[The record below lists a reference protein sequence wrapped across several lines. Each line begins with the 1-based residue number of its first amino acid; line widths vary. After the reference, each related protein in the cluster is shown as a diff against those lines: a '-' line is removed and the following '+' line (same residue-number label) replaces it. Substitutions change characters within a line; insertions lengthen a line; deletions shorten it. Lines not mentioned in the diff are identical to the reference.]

1 MRGSSSGFGGAT
13 DPFDLFESW
22 YAQAWKHEVGLANA
36 MSLATVGATGAPS
49 LRMVLLKGIDKKGAE
64 PRGFVFYT
72 NLESL
77 KGMELTAG
85 SPAALCFHWKA
96 LNCQVRIDGHAQLV
110 GGQEADAYFATRPRD
125 SRVAAWASKQS
136 QPLADRF
143 ELERRFAHYSLK
155 FEGKDIPRPSFWS
168 GYRIVPNAIEFWQ
181 DRPYRLHERVVYRRP
196 GSGQGS
202 EWNVLRLYP

>member
-1 MRGSSSGFGGAT
+1 MTDFAHT

-22 YAQAWKHEVGLANA
+22 YARAWKNEVGLANA
-36 MSLATVGATGAPS
+36 MSLATVGVTGAPS
-49 LRMVLLKGIDKKGAE
+49 LRMVLLKGVDKKGVE

-77 KGMELTAG
+77 KAMELTSG

-96 LNCQVRIDGHAQLV
+96 LNCQVRVEGHAQQV
-110 GGQEADAYFATRPRD
+110 SDEEADAYFATRPRD

-136 QPLADRF
+136 QPLTDRF

-155 FEGKDIPRPSFWS
+155 FEGNPIPRPSFWS
-168 GYRIVPNAIEFWQ
+168 GFRIIPSAIEFWQ
-181 DRPYRLHERVVYRRP
+181 DRPYRLHDRVIYRRLGP
-196 GSGQGS
+196 DQES
-202 EWNVLRLYP
+202 EWEAQRLYP